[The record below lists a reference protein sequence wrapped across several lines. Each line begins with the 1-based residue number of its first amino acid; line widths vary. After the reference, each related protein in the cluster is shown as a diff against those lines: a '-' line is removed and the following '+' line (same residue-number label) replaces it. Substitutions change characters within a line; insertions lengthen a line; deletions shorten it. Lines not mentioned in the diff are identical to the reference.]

1 VDVEVVRLQDL
12 EVECLV
18 LDLVLA
24 EVAVEEV
31 LRAGGG
37 GARGA
42 QERRER
48 DDAGRATRRP

>member
-12 EVECLV
+12 EVERLV

-31 LRAGGG
+31 LGAGRD

-42 QERRER
+42 QQRRER